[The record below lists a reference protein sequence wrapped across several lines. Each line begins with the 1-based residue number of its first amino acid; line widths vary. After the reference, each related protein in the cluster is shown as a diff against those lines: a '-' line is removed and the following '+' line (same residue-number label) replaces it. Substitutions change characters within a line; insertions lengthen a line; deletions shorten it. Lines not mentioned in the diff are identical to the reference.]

1 VPDAFSIASFMYKL
15 LKGNGIGFY
24 FNDCYLLKM
33 AFFVKLFEQLRGVFS
48 GGGIPF
54 SWKKEE
60 GNG

>member
-1 VPDAFSIASFMYKL
+1 MYKL

-33 AFFVKLFEQLRGVFS
+33 AFFLKLFEQLRGVFS